1 MKERLKHLPQQPG
14 VYIFKDK
21 EGQVI
26 YVGKAII
33 LRNRVRSYFQSPE
46 RLHPK
51 VRAMMNRVADL
62 DYVVTSSEV
71 EALILENNLIKEHR
85 PRYNIDLKDDKAI
98 PM

>member
-33 LRNRVRSYFQSPE
+33 LRNRVRSISSPRTAASQGKGYDE
-46 RLHPK
+46 PG
-51 VRAMMNRVADL
+51 
-62 DYVVTSSEV
+62 S
-71 EALILENNLIKEHR
+71 
-85 PRYNIDLKDDKAI
+85 
-98 PM
+98 